1 MKIID
6 GIERIKKRYP
16 YPVLTIG
23 NFDGVHLGHQAIFNS
38 LVRRAKEKDGTS
50 VVFTFEPHPLRV
62 IAPERAPK
70 LLTTYGEKVRLVK
83 SFGID
88 LLICA
93 NFTKEFARIR
103 AEDIV
108 RDILSE
114 TIGVREILIGANFL
128 FGKDRKGSPELL
140 KRLGKKY
147 GFRVTVLPEM
157 KSGSS
162 ALSSSRI
169 RKLIAKGRVKDA
181 SVLLG
186 RNYSVEGVVIEGAKR
201 GKTLL
206 NVPTANIATNNELFP
221 GDGVYAVTVDLGKHK
236 YGGAANLGQNP
247 TFGEKKFSFEVHILG
262 LNRDILGDTLRVRF
276 IERIRDE
283 IKFDNV
289 TELATQMRKDIDQ
302 VQEIVKKQ
310 MNK

>member
-23 NFDGVHLGHQAIFNS
+23 NFDGVHLGHQAIFRM
-38 LVRRAKEKDGTS
+38 LVTRAKEKDGTS

-62 IAPERAPK
+62 LAPERAPK
-70 LLTTYGEKVRLVK
+70 LLTTYSDKVRLVK

-88 LLICA
+88 LFICA
-93 NFTKEFARIR
+93 NFTKDFARIK
-103 AEDIV
+103 AEEIV
-108 RDILSE
+108 RDILCE
-114 TIGVREILIGANFL
+114 TIGIREIFIGSNFL

-140 KRLGKKY
+140 KKLGRKH

-157 KSGSS
+157 KSGNT

-169 RKLIAKGRVKDA
+169 RKLIAKGKVEEA
-181 SVLLG
+181 SGLLG

-206 NVPTANIATNNELFP
+206 NVPTANIATANELFP
-221 GDGVYAVTVDLGKHK
+221 RDGVYAVTVDLGKHK

-262 LNRDILGDTLRVRF
+262 LNRDILGENLRVHF
-276 IERIRDE
+276 IQRIRDE

-289 TELATQMRKDIDQ
+289 NELSHQMRRDIDK
-302 VQEIVKKQ
+302 VQEIVKEHK
-310 MNK
+310 K